1 MYELDHYF
9 ADPTTARSAQI
20 VAKGAR
26 DVLGEVD
33 PFAPGERPN
42 QIQVK

>member
-1 MYELDHYF
+1 MYELDRYF
-9 ADPTTARSAQI
+9 EDPTTARSAQL

-26 DVLGEVD
+26 EVLGEVD

-42 QIQVK
+42 QIQVE